1 MAARAWGARWPA
13 RSAKTSAP
21 ASSTRSSRA
30 TCASLRRTATGCP
43 SRGMMRPALA
53 ATPTS
58 ISPRRSCLVREK
70 KALGKGLGAL
80 IGEGRSTLGRA
91 GGEGRLRE
99 LPLAEIAVNRRQ
111 PRRTFAADELEELA
125 ASIRALGVVQPVVVR
140 PLQPA
145 APAAVAPPPAVR

>member
-1 MAARAWGARWPA
+1 MGSPWLGASARRP
-13 RSAKTSAP
+13 
-21 ASSTRSSRA
+21 
-30 TCASLRRTATGCP
+30 ATGCP
-43 SRGMMRPALA
+43 SHVMMRRAPA

-80 IGEGRSTLGRA
+80 IGEGRSALGRA
-91 GGEGRLRE
+91 GGVGGEGRLRE
-99 LPLAEIAVNRRQ
+99 LPIAEIAVNRRQ

>member
-1 MAARAWGARWPA
+1 M
-13 RSAKTSAP
+13 S
-21 ASSTRSSRA
+21 
-30 TCASLRRTATGCP
+30 
-43 SRGMMRPALA
+43 
-53 ATPTS
+53 
-58 ISPRRSCLVREK
+58 EK

-80 IGEGRSTLGRA
+80 IGEGRSALGRAGGA

-145 APAAVAPPPAVR
+145 APAAAAGDAGPCLLYTSPSPRDRQKSRMPSSA

>member
-1 MAARAWGARWPA
+1 V
-13 RSAKTSAP
+13 S
-21 ASSTRSSRA
+21 
-30 TCASLRRTATGCP
+30 
-43 SRGMMRPALA
+43 
-53 ATPTS
+53 
-58 ISPRRSCLVREK
+58 EK

-80 IGEGRSTLGRA
+80 IGEGRSALGRAGGA

-111 PRRTFAADELEELA
+111 PRRSFAADELEELA

-145 APAAVAPPPAVR
+145 APAAAAGLMTSYPAALTAFTRSSWLACPGM